1 VTKFLITK
9 LCFCHIASHAF
20 GIRAGDRNSCLSA
33 PDALDGYSG
42 VILGVTE
49 RPVITFSLSYCLING
64 LDLYDGDR
72 SIVAKD
78 MQRNASF
85 VTHTSAG

>member
-1 VTKFLITK
+1 LPI
-9 LCFCHIASHAF
+9 S
-20 GIRAGDRNSCLSA
+20 
-33 PDALDGYSG
+33 PDALDGYAR
-42 VILGVTE
+42 VILGATE

-78 MQRNASF
+78 VQRNASF
-85 VTHTSAG
+85 VTHTTAG

>member
-1 VTKFLITK
+1 
-9 LCFCHIASHAF
+9 
-20 GIRAGDRNSCLSA
+20 
-33 PDALDGYSG
+33 
-42 VILGVTE
+42 
-49 RPVITFSLSYCLING
+49 VITFSLSYCLING

-85 VTHTSAG
+85 VTHTTAG